1 MSQSTD
7 ILIELRQLSKKFGK
21 FTAVDK
27 VSLQIYRGECIG
39 FLGPNGAG
47 KSTTMK
53 MVANLLRPT
62 AGEIW
67 IRTNGHLEQLT
78 GQNKDRLLDNT
89 GFLIESPAF
98 YKTST
103 PRQILTYFAKLKG
116 YPRPEIKS
124 RVENIVG
131 MIGLRKWIDEKIGT
145 FSKGMK
151 QKIGIVSAIV
161 HDPDIVILDEPHTG
175 LDPSARRD
183 VRDFILKLREM
194 GKTVFLSSHLLYEVS
209 EVADRIAIISHG
221 RIIACDTLDNLES
234 QAQRSTIHLEVLH
247 PSEYRES
254 GESTETRESQ
264 KFQDPQDSKI
274 IQESQDMVTKLYRV
288 LHDFIEP
295 NSISYHRDTRVYQ
308 IDFNGVPQT
317 QHQML
322 RALMANDIM
331 VVEFSVPKA
340 GLLEA
345 LYLDYIAKSDTEDLE
360 HQKANIKVEAVL

>member
-1 MSQSTD
+1 MPQTND

-53 MVANLLRPT
+53 MVAHLLRPT
-62 AGEIW
+62 EGEVLIW
-67 IRTNGHLEQLT
+67 TNGHLEQLT
-78 GQNKDRLLDNT
+78 AQNRDRLLDNT

-124 RVENIVG
+124 RVESIVT
-131 MIGLRKWIDEKIGT
+131 MIGLRKWIDENIGT

-151 QKIGIVSAIV
+151 QKIGILSAIV

-183 VRDFILKLREM
+183 VRDFILKLKEM

-221 RIIACDTLDNLES
+221 RIVACDTLDNLES
-234 QAQRSTIHLEVLH
+234 QAQRSTIHMEIL
-247 PSEYRES
+247 PTEYQEH
-254 GESTETRESQ
+254 
-264 KFQDPQDSKI
+264 
-274 IQESQDMVTKLYRV
+274 QESKEIISRLYRI
-288 LHDFIEP
+288 LHEFIEP
-295 NSISYHRDTRVYQ
+295 NTISYHGETHVYQ
-308 IDFNGVPQT
+308 IDFNGNPQT

-322 RALMANDIM
+322 KTLLANDIP

-345 LYLDYIAKSDTEDLE
+345 LYLDIIAKSDTDDLE

>member
-1 MSQSTD
+1 MPQSTD

-67 IRTNGHLEQLT
+67 IRTKGNLEQLSS
-78 GQNKDRLLDNT
+78 QNKDRLLDNA

-131 MIGLRKWIDEKIGT
+131 MIGLSKWIDEKIGT

-151 QKIGIVSAIV
+151 QKIGIV
-161 HDPDIVILDEPHTG
+161 
-175 LDPSARRD
+175 
-183 VRDFILKLREM
+183 
-194 GKTVFLSSHLLYEVS
+194 
-209 EVADRIAIISHG
+209 
-221 RIIACDTLDNLES
+221 
-234 QAQRSTIHLEVLH
+234 
-247 PSEYRES
+247 
-254 GESTETRESQ
+254 
-264 KFQDPQDSKI
+264 
-274 IQESQDMVTKLYRV
+274 
-288 LHDFIEP
+288 
-295 NSISYHRDTRVYQ
+295 
-308 IDFNGVPQT
+308 
-317 QHQML
+317 
-322 RALMANDIM
+322 
-331 VVEFSVPKA
+331 
-340 GLLEA
+340 
-345 LYLDYIAKSDTEDLE
+345 
-360 HQKANIKVEAVL
+360 

>member
-1 MSQSTD
+1 MPQSKD
-7 ILIELRQLSKKFGK
+7 ILIELRQLSKKFGN
-21 FTAVDK
+21 FTAVDH
-27 VSLQIYRGECIG
+27 VSLQIYQGECIG

-53 MVANLLRPT
+53 MMANLLRPT

-67 IRTNGHLEQLT
+67 IRTNGHLEQLSS
-78 GQNKDRLLDNT
+78 QNKDRLLDNT

-124 RVENIVG
+124 RVESIVA

-151 QKIGIVSAIV
+151 QKIGIISAIV

-183 VRDFILKLREM
+183 VRDFILKLKEM

-209 EVADRIAIISHG
+209 EVADKIAIISHG

-234 QAQRSTIHLEVLH
+234 QAQRSTIHLEVL
-247 PSEYRES
+247 PTESSESRD
-254 GESTETRESQ
+254 SQ
-264 KFQDPQDSKI
+264 KFNGPQDSKV
-274 IQESQDMVTKLYRV
+274 IQESQEMITKLYRI

-295 NSISYHRDTRVYQ
+295 NSISFQKDTRVYQ
-308 IDFNGVPQT
+308 INFNGVPQT

-322 RALMANDIM
+322 RTLLANDIL

-345 LYLDYIAKSDTEDLE
+345 LYLDYVARSDIEDLE